1 MSAPV
6 GVDQV
11 VAGTTVNQQMGGQRT
26 GRFALLEQLLADGIR
41 YLFGNPGTVEQGF
54 LDALAHYPALRY
66 IFALQETVAVGIA
79 DGYARASRRPA
90 VIQLHSGVGLGNGI
104 GMMYQAKRG
113 HAPLVVLAGDAGVRY
128 DAMDAQMAAD
138 LVGMAAPVTKWAGRV
153 THPTSLL
160 RMLRR
165 AIKIATTPPTGPVF
179 LALPMDV
186 LDAPNTEEV
195 RPTSLL
201 ATRTVPEPALVT
213 QAARLLAGAQH
224 PIIIVGDGVA
234 FSQAQP
240 ELTRVAE
247 LWGAAVWVADSSEV
261 NLSEAH
267 PHFRGELGHMFGTY
281 SQPITVQ
288 ADAVLICGT
297 YVFPEVFPALE
308 GAFAPGARIVHID
321 LDTDAIAK
329 NFPVDLGLVSDPQL
343 TLAQLVGSLERE
355 MSAAQ
360 KQAAEQRSRQLSAE
374 KHREEQTQRQAD
386 QARWEAMPMP
396 ASRFMA
402 ELAELAPDDVI
413 IFDEAI
419 TTSPDL
425 VRYLVPTRPG
435 AYFQTRG
442 GSLGVGAPG
451 ALGLKL
457 AHPERT
463 VFGFTGDGGAMYTIQ
478 ALWTAAHHR
487 IGAKIV
493 VCNNQSYRILKVN
506 IQQYWRE
513 RGLPE
518 HAFPAFFDVGGP
530 ELRFDR
536 IAESLGVPALRVETG
551 TQVRPA
557 ITQALETDGPFLI
570 DLVIDGDVPD
580 DIGHIKCGQ

>member
-1 MSAPV
+1 MSTTV
-6 GVDQV
+6 GVDLGQEAEGAA
-11 VAGTTVNQQMGGQRT
+11 AGSRT
-26 GRFALLEQLLADGIR
+26 GRFALFEQLLADNVR
-41 YLFGNPGTVEQGF
+41 YMFGNPGTVEQGF
-54 LDALAHYPALRY
+54 LDAIAGYPALQY
-66 IFALQETVAVGIA
+66 ISALQETVAVGIA

-113 HAPLVVLAGDAGVRY
+113 HAPLVVLAGDAGVCY

-138 LVGMAAPVTKWAGRV
+138 LVGMAEPVTKWAGRV

-165 AIKIATTPPTGPVF
+165 AIKIATTPPMGPVF

-186 LDAPNTEEV
+186 LDAPNTERV
-195 RPTSLL
+195 VPTSIL

-213 QAARLLAGAQH
+213 QAARLLAGAKN
-224 PIIIVGDGVA
+224 PIVIVGDGVA
-234 FSQAQP
+234 FSEGQP
-240 ELTRVAE
+240 ELARVAE
-247 LWGAAVWVADSSEV
+247 LWGAAVWAADASEV
-261 NLSEAH
+261 NLSASH
-267 PHFRGELGHMFGTY
+267 PHYRGLFGHMFAKY

-297 YVFPEVFPALE
+297 YVFPEVFPALDE
-308 GAFAPGARIVHID
+308 AFARDARIVHID

-329 NFPVDLGLVSDPQL
+329 NFRVDLGLVSDPKL
-343 TLAQLVGSLERE
+343 TLARLLESLEVE
-355 MSAAQ
+355 MSSAQ
-360 KQAAEQRSRQLSAE
+360 KQAAKQRSHQLSAD
-374 KHREEQTQRQAD
+374 KRREEDAQRHAD
-386 QARWEAMPMP
+386 VKRRDDLPIP

-402 ELAELAPDDVI
+402 ELAELVPDDVVV
-413 IFDEAI
+413 FDEAL

-425 VRYLVPTRPG
+425 IRYLEPTQPG

-442 GSLGVGAPG
+442 GSLGVGLPG

-478 ALWTAAHHR
+478 ALWSAAHHR

-493 VCNNQSYRILKVN
+493 VCNNRSYRILKVN

-518 HAFPAFFDVGGP
+518 HDFPASFDLGGP

-536 IAESLGVPALRVETG
+536 IAESMGVPAVRVETG
-551 TQVRPA
+551 AQVRPA
-557 ITQALETDGPFLI
+557 IIRALETDGPFLI
-570 DLVIDGDVPD
+570 DLVIDGNVPG